1 MADGQRKG
9 RSLSSLARN
18 VDAHVGRRIRERR
31 SELAVSRSQLAQLLK
46 ISQEQVRRYEAGAAA
61 IVASRLHEIGHA
73 LGVPASH
80 FFDGFRESSELSSV
94 RREAPEGG
102 ERAIPTTRELR
113 RMIEAYWEIV
123 DPMLRRQILTLIL
136 AVADSDQESEI
147 ANGHPPIS
155 SD

>member
-80 FFDGFRESSELSSV
+80 FFEGFKGIIRSCPRSAGKRLKAGN
-94 RREAPEGG
+94 APF
-102 ERAIPTTRELR
+102 
-113 RMIEAYWEIV
+113 
-123 DPMLRRQILTLIL
+123 
-136 AVADSDQESEI
+136 
-147 ANGHPPIS
+147 PPPVS
-155 SD
+155 CAG